1 MDGEEASVRRK
12 YFGGVLNAIG
22 GRLFFT
28 LPPAEPPMLGDEFE
42 IRSGQM
48 FASIEK
54 RRQRVLKHLNALPLD
69 VLRTQFTEE
78 GEPTTTE
85 QRLWL
90 DQERIEL
97 RDYVLRFN
105 VWDSALFAQNGG
117 LADFDH
123 WAKSAYYTVDEAVL
137 LSAGLEPAAHF
148 IREIDGGAPG
158 DRVDPPTR
166 HLRAQRLLFRRALDP
181 GMNGWKPTPEK
192 ILRWINMVDV
202 KVHPGFRR
210 MLEAATRTT
219 EAKKQ
224 AAVAIEDTKVQTS
237 ARLDPR
243 ERTSMAKLLVLM
255 AIDMYG
261 YDPRAQRSPIPKEIE
276 DIAHRN
282 GIDLTAQTIRSYLR
296 LGAAQLPK
304 DWSKD

>member
-1 MDGEEASVRRK
+1 MDGEEAAVRRK

-28 LPPAEPPMLGDEFE
+28 SPPTEPPMLGVEFE
-42 IRSGQM
+42 IRSGQI

-69 VLRTQFTEE
+69 ILRTQFTEE

-90 DQERIEL
+90 EQERIEL
-97 RDYVLRFN
+97 KDYVLRFT
-105 VWDSALFAQNGG
+105 VWDSALFAQNDG

-123 WAKSAYYTVDEAVL
+123 WAKSAHYTVDEAVL
-137 LSAGLEPAAHF
+137 LSVGLEPAAHF
-148 IREIDGGAPG
+148 IREIDGGTAG
-158 DRVDPPTR
+158 DRPDPPTR

-192 ILRWINMVDV
+192 ILGWINKVDL

-210 MLEAATRTT
+210 MLEAATRPA
-219 EAKKQ
+219 ESKNQ
-224 AAVAIEDTKVQTS
+224 SAVVIEDTKVQTS
-237 ARLDPR
+237 ARFDPR

-255 AIDMYG
+255 AIDAYG
-261 YDPRAQRSPIPKEIE
+261 YEPRASRSPIPNEIE
-276 DIAHRN
+276 GIAHRN
-282 GIDLTAQTIRSYLR
+282 GVGLTAQTIRTYLK
-296 LGAAQLPK
+296 LGAEQLPEDWTK
-304 DWSKD
+304 D